1 MGGCKTARLCLFST
15 CNSDWVVIGECGWG
29 GVYTGVLVAERRN
42 TLGEQSQWCGKGE
55 VLPVVELGET
65 TERQAQ
71 LGFERQVVLQ
81 AAMPGQRAGRGV
93 RNRGM

>member
-1 MGGCKTARLCLFST
+1 MGR
-15 CNSDWVVIGECGWG
+15 
-29 GVYTGVLVAERRN
+29 GVHRCISSREKKY
-42 TLGEQSQWCGKGE
+42 SWGKGE

-71 LGFERQVVLQ
+71 LVFERQVVLQ

>member
-1 MGGCKTARLCLFST
+1 MMRAWQESVATDKVLLDKVLGKAVGGCKTARLCLFSI

-65 TERQAQ
+65 A
-71 LGFERQVVLQ
+71 
-81 AAMPGQRAGRGV
+81 
-93 RNRGM
+93 